1 MFDLFTRLFIKDADH
16 VESEAV
22 RGAYGRLAGLFGIVM
37 NLLLSG
43 CKILFGVLIGA
54 ISILSDGLNNLSD
67 AASSLITLLGFKL
80 SSKKP
85 DKEHPFGHGRMEY
98 LTGLLVSA
106 LILVVAF
113 QLFKDSLA
121 KVIAG
126 EATALERGPLGYI
139 TLALL
144 LLSIGVKFLMAGF
157 NRHVGKKIKSA
168 ALSATALDC
177 LSDCISTAVV
187 FLSMLLSLFIPDFPI
202 DGCAG
207 LFVSLFIA
215 YTGIRSV
222 KEIAALLL
230 GQAPDRELVE
240 KIEAYVL
247 SFDSRIEGIHDLV
260 LHDYGPGRKILILHV
275 EVPAE
280 GDILELHDLIDNIE
294 EGLSEE
300 FSCITTI
307 HMDPVLTKS
316 PCVLELKE
324 ACLSIV
330 RAIDPAL
337 TLHDFRMNE
346 GSTHA
351 NLIFDVVVPHEC
363 PLSLEEISARVAAA
377 VKAHDPRLSA
387 VVKAEYPF
395 V

>member
-1 MFDLFTRLFIKDADH
+1 MFDLFARLFIKDADH
-16 VESEAV
+16 VENEAV

-126 EATALERGPLGYI
+126 EATALERGPLGYV
-139 TLALL
+139 TLILL

-230 GQAPDRELVE
+230 GQAPDGELVK

-247 SFDSRIEGIHDLV
+247 SFDSRVEGIHDLV

-294 EGLSEE
+294 EGLSEQ

-316 PCVLELKE
+316 PRVLELKE

>member
-1 MFDLFTRLFIKDADH
+1 MFDLFVRLFIKDSQNT
-16 VESEAV
+16 ESEAV
-22 RGAYGRLAGLFGIVM
+22 RSAYGRLASLFGIVM

-43 CKILFGVLIGA
+43 GKILFGLLSGA

-67 AASSLITLLGFKL
+67 AASSLITLVGFKL
-80 SSKKP
+80 SAKKP
-85 DKEHPFGHGRMEY
+85 DREHPFGHGRIEY
-98 LTGLLVSA
+98 LSGLLVSA
-106 LILVVAF
+106 MILIVAF
-113 QLFKDSLA
+113 QLFTDSLT
-121 KVIAG
+121 KVISG
-126 EATALERGPLGYI
+126 ESASLERGVFGYI
-139 TLALL
+139 TLAFLV
-144 LLSIGVKFLMAGF
+144 LSIAIKLLMAGF
-157 NRHVGKKIKSA
+157 NRHVGKRIRSA

-187 FLSMLLSLFIPDFPI
+187 LLSMLLSLFIPDFPI

-215 YTGIRSV
+215 YTGVRSV
-222 KEIAALLL
+222 KEIVALLL
-230 GQAPDRELVE
+230 GQAPDRELVK
-240 KIEAYVL
+240 KIEKYVEE
-247 SFDSRIEGIHDLV
+247 FDPRVVGLHDLV

-280 GDILELHDLIDNIE
+280 GNILELHDLVDNIE
-294 EGLSEE
+294 VGLSER

-307 HMDPVLTKS
+307 HMDPVITQS
-316 PCVLELKE
+316 ERVLELKRT
-324 ACLSIV
+324 CLSIV
-330 RAIDPAL
+330 QAIDPAL
-337 TLHDFRMNE
+337 SLHDFRMNE

-363 PLSLEEISARVAAA
+363 PLALEEIAARVAAA
-377 VKAHDPRLSA
+377 VKEHDPRLSA